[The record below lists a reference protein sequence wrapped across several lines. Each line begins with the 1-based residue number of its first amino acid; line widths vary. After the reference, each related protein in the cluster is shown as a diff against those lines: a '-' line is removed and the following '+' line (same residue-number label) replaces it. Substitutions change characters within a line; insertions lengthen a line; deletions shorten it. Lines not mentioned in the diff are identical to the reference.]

1 MVTVRAGAI
10 PFFGSDPG
18 RARTPNFSR
27 NSAREAPEGI
37 KAEPSSARY
46 QKSRLSTHPPN
57 MLKTDSHPT
66 DRLVVPS
73 LDFDGFFKKYYSHL
87 PSIEDILKTGG
98 YLGCCGAR
106 FTQHSTGL
114 FKGSLFGEEGRDIE
128 IVWWKTTNFKNKEI
142 VCAKAVFEQL
152 SDGTW
157 YLWSLFFTTCDP
169 FSFDNF
175 THPLGL
181 DLEAKRAT
189 FDKHDQPSLSPDL
202 PPTEYYVFAM
212 GKINF
217 HMNRLVKHLDEE
229 GMGYLRTLLDMAVTR
244 LDSNSLR
251 AILQEHARLVP
262 TFESFFYNDQTGVVA
277 PDIDPNEVEQAK
289 EAELKSLRRIIRA
302 LELEKFGQLYREW
315 LDDLL
320 DAPTNLVPSK
330 YKAIGR
336 SLLMTK
342 EDLAKWD
349 ELVFLLMMS
358 TRANLITQSPID
370 TSIGLGS
377 TAACFAEVSDV
388 DARFAEKTPKKD
400 VKLGDVS
407 NDWIIAVT
415 EKVVVQQRTF
425 LEEFKLMC
433 DAGDIEAAF
442 CKLTKGTAEPKEG
455 QGLLGLSIACLR
467 DFMTKAIVMPEAL
480 IAKITRTFEH
490 YGLPWSLPLLP
501 VKVDPDATYG
511 ADLLLLLGNPVRG

>member
-1 MVTVRAGAI
+1 
-10 PFFGSDPG
+10 
-18 RARTPNFSR
+18 
-27 NSAREAPEGI
+27 
-37 KAEPSSARY
+37 
-46 QKSRLSTHPPN
+46 

-98 YLGCCGAR
+98 YLGCCGAP
-106 FTQHSTGL
+106 FTQHSSGL
-114 FKGSLFGEEGRDIE
+114 FKGSLFGGEERDIE

-262 TFESFFYNDQTGVVA
+262 VVA
-277 PDIDPNEVEQAK
+277 ADIDPNEVEQAK
-289 EAELKSLRRIIRA
+289 EAELKSLRRIMRE

-370 TSIGLGS
+370 SSIGLGS

-388 DARFAEKTPKKD
+388 DARFAEKTPGKD
-400 VKLGDVS
+400 IKLGDVS
-407 NDWIIAVT
+407 DDWVLRVT
-415 EKVVVQQRTF
+415 GGLVVQQRTF
-425 LEEFKLMC
+425 LEEFKAMC
-433 DAGDIEAAF
+433 NAGDIEAAF
-442 CKLTKGTAEPKEG
+442 CKLTKGTAEPRDG
-455 QGLLGLSIACLR
+455 QNLLGLSIALIR
-467 DFMTKAIVMPEAL
+467 DSMTKAIVMPEAL

-511 ADLLLLLGNPVRG
+511 ADLLLMLGNPVRG

>member
-1 MVTVRAGAI
+1 
-10 PFFGSDPG
+10 
-18 RARTPNFSR
+18 
-27 NSAREAPEGI
+27 
-37 KAEPSSARY
+37 
-46 QKSRLSTHPPN
+46 
-57 MLKTDSHPT
+57 MLKTDSQLS
-66 DRLVVPS
+66 DLLVVPP
-73 LDFDGFFKKYYSHL
+73 LDFDGFFKKNYSHL

-114 FKGSLFGEEGRDIE
+114 FKASLFGEEDRDIN
-128 IVWWKTTNFKNKEI
+128 IVWWRTTNFKNKDV

-189 FDKHDQPSLSPDL
+189 FDKYDQPTLSGDL

-217 HMNRLVKHLDEE
+217 HMNRFVEHLDEE
-229 GMGYLRTLLDMAVTR
+229 GVGYLRTLLDMALTR

-251 AILQEHARLVP
+251 AILQERARLVP
-262 TFESFFYNDQTGVVA
+262 TAGSS
-277 PDIDPNEVEQAK
+277 EQAK
-289 EAELKSLRRIIRA
+289 ADELKSLRRIMMT
-302 LELEKFGQLYREW
+302 LEPETFGQLYREW

-370 TSIGLGS
+370 ASIGLGS
-377 TAACFAEVSDV
+377 TAACFAEVSDM

-407 NDWIIAVT
+407 NDWIIEVT
-415 EKVVVQQRTF
+415 QKVVKQQRTF

-455 QGLLGLSIACLR
+455 QGLLGLSICLLR
-467 DFMTKAIVMPEAL
+467 DMMTKAIVMPEAL
-480 IAKITRTFEH
+480 ITKITRTFEH

-501 VKVDPDATYG
+501 VEVNPDAKHG

>member
-1 MVTVRAGAI
+1 
-10 PFFGSDPG
+10 
-18 RARTPNFSR
+18 
-27 NSAREAPEGI
+27 
-37 KAEPSSARY
+37 
-46 QKSRLSTHPPN
+46 

-114 FKGSLFGEEGRDIE
+114 FKGSLFGEEGRDMNIL
-128 IVWWKTTNFKNKEI
+128 WWSTTNFKNKQV

-169 FSFDNF
+169 FFFDNF

-181 DLEAKRAT
+181 DIEANRAT
-189 FDKHDQPSLSPDL
+189 FDKYDRPILSGDL
-202 PPTEYYVFAM
+202 PPAEYFVFAM

-217 HMNRLVKHLDEE
+217 NRNRFIEHLDEE
-229 GMGYLRTLLDMAVTR
+229 GVSFLDTMRDMAVAR
-244 LDSNSLR
+244 LDADSLR
-251 AILQEHARLVP
+251 GILQEQARLVP
-262 TFESFFYNDQTGVVA
+262 TAESFFYNDQTGVVA
-277 PDIDPNEVEQAK
+277 PDIDPNEVDQAK
-289 EAELKSLRRIIRA
+289 EYELKSLRRIVMA
-302 LELEKFGQLYREW
+302 LELEKFGELYLKW
-315 LDDLL
+315 LDALL
-320 DAPTNLVPSK
+320 DTPTNLVPSK

-336 SLLMTK
+336 SLLMSK
-342 EDLAKWD
+342 SDLAKWD
-349 ELVFLLMMS
+349 ELVFLLMVS

-370 TSIGLGS
+370 SSIGLGS
-377 TAACFAEVSDV
+377 TAACFGEVSDV
-388 DARFAEKTPKKD
+388 DARFAEKTPGKD
-400 VKLGDVS
+400 IKLGEVS
-407 NDWIIAVT
+407 DDWVLRVT
-415 EKVVVQQRTF
+415 GKLVVQQRTF
-425 LEEFKLMC
+425 LEEFKGLC
-433 DAGDIEAAF
+433 DAGDIETAF
-442 CKLTKGTAEPKEG
+442 CKLTEGTAEPKNG
-455 QGLLGLSIACLR
+455 QNLLGLSIALIR
-467 DFMTKAIVMPEAL
+467 DSMTKAIVMPEAL

-501 VKVDPDATYG
+501 VKVDPDAAYG